1 MSSKAVLQAIPS
13 VVAALGVNTIPAGI
27 VLVGGQSAETAMI
40 LYFLENILLI
50 LFTAARVR
58 ILAPAHDEAYSSTTL
73 DYTRIKVND
82 RIVFQ
87 GHTPRDR
94 GTLLTGYLIFSLSFS
109 LGTGVFLFFFLFL
122 ILGANISSTVI
133 IAGMG
138 GIAAFQLFNF
148 VTDLFLLGR
157 LSSRRA
163 EKFLEHS
170 MGRVA
175 LLYLAVA
182 VGVFLTLIVEK
193 WFVLPFA
200 VLKTIVDLAGLA
212 PIFSACSAPPHE
224 SLIR

>member
-1 MSSKAVLQAIPS
+1 MSSKTVLQAILS
-13 VVAALGVNTIPAGI
+13 AMAALGINTIPAGI
-27 VLVGGQSAETAMI
+27 VLVGGQSAETAML

-58 ILAPAHDEAYSSTTL
+58 ILAPAHDEAYSSTAL
-73 DYTRIKVND
+73 DYTQIKVKD

-87 GHTPRDR
+87 GYTPRDR

-109 LGTGVFLFFFLFL
+109 IGTGVFLFFFLFL

-133 IAGMG
+133 IAGMV

-157 LSSRRA
+157 LSPGRA
-163 EKFLEHS
+163 EKLLEHS

-175 LLYLAVA
+175 LLYLAVV
-182 VGVFLTLIVEK
+182 VGVLLTLVVEK

-200 VLKTIVDLAGLA
+200 VLKTIVDLAM
-212 PIFSACSAPPHE
+212 PIQAFSARNQRPKFG
-224 SLIR
+224 

>member
-1 MSSKAVLQAIPS
+1 MV
-13 VVAALGVNTIPAGI
+13 
-27 VLVGGQSAETAMI
+27 
-40 LYFLENILLI
+40 LYFLENILSI

-58 ILAPAHDEAYSSTTL
+58 ILAPAHDEAYTSTAPDFTQ
-73 DYTRIKVND
+73 IKVNG

-109 LGTGVFLFFFLFL
+109 IGTGVFLFLFLFL
-122 ILGANISSTVI
+122 ILSSNISSTVI
-133 IAGMG
+133 ISGLI

-157 LSSRRA
+157 LSPGRA
-163 EKFLEHS
+163 EMLLEHS

-175 LLYLAVA
+175 LLYLAVV
-182 VGVFLTLIVEK
+182 VGVFLTLMVEQ

-200 VLKTIVDLAGLA
+200 VLKTIVDLTT
-212 PIFSACSAPPHE
+212 PIQAFSARSQRPKFG
-224 SLIR
+224 